1 MPRIRLR
8 RLQRGAGKLS
18 ACEKA
23 SAVLRGH
30 RGRATGPQPF
40 RFSCSGL
47 FQVLHFSTLF
57 RIDISRSDVKRFHHL
72 ARAVGIG
79 TIDYDL
85 FSFLHP
91 HVVEALRAAGRQGLS
106 VTTSLLEDAL

>member
-1 MPRIRLR
+1 M
-8 RLQRGAGKLS
+8 
-18 ACEKA
+18 
-23 SAVLRGH
+23 
-30 RGRATGPQPF
+30 
-40 RFSCSGL
+40 
-47 FQVLHFSTLF
+47 HFSTLF
-57 RIDISRSDVKRFHHL
+57 RTDISRSDVKRFHHL

-85 FSFLHP
+85 FSFLRP

>member
-1 MPRIRLR
+1 MK
-8 RLQRGAGKLS
+8 Q
-18 ACEKA
+18 
-23 SAVLRGH
+23 
-30 RGRATGPQPF
+30 
-40 RFSCSGL
+40 
-47 FQVLHFSTLF
+47 
-57 RIDISRSDVKRFHHL
+57 FHHL